1 VSRGQSLLELAVCTP
16 VVLVLALGT
25 VATVEIVDARAGL
38 QAATQ
43 AAAAEAA
50 GAPDP
55 ISAGR
60 DAQARFATVIAGYP
74 IRSAL
79 LRVTFGRFSR
89 ADEVVADSSGR
100 VDLLWPVVD
109 PTGLATLESRVVVPL
124 EPWRSRTPRP

>member
-1 VSRGQSLLELAVCTP
+1 VSRGQSLLELAVCAP

-38 QAATQ
+38 EAATQ

-55 ISAGR
+55 VSAER
-60 DAQARFATVIAGYP
+60 NAQARFAAVIAGYP

-89 ADEVVADSSGR
+89 LDEVAADSSGQ

-109 PTGLATLESRVVVPL
+109 PPGVATLESTVVIPL
-124 EPWRSRTPRP
+124 EPWRSRAPRP